1 MRLATWL
8 LFPATIFLCAPV
20 RGQQPI
26 HYYYAA
32 STVHIP
38 LLQNRRD
45 GDLGVGYGWG
55 SKNTAFEARGVYSP
69 VRNGALMVSYYSA
82 GSNAVENEIGTKFSF
97 ADASLGAYQAFQGG
111 SASLFAG
118 VGQGRLRNNYGADK
132 YSRFTLRRWFVQ
144 PSVAFAGKYF
154 RAGMALRLSRLYY
167 PKGESAF
174 DINGIDLAA
183 IRKIEKDSPFF
194 LPELGLSGSV
204 VMRPF
209 FVSINFGSI
218 FPDADGLQFS
228 RFNVNVMLS
237 YDLGTIAGLR

>member
-1 MRLATWL
+1 MRFASSL
-8 LFPATIFLCAPV
+8 LFSVTIFLCAPV
-20 RGQQPI
+20 RGQQPM

-32 STVHIP
+32 NTVHIP
-38 LLQNRRD
+38 VLQNRHD
-45 GDLGVGYGWG
+45 GELGVGYGWG
-55 SKNTAFEARGVYSP
+55 SKKTAFEARAVYSP
-69 VRNGALMVSYYSA
+69 VRNGALMVSYYGT
-82 GSNAVENEIGTKFSF
+82 GSNAAKNKIGTKFSF
-97 ADASLGAYQAFQGG
+97 ADAGIGAYQVFEGG

-144 PSVAFAGKYF
+144 PSVAFAGKIF
-154 RAGMALRLSRLYY
+154 RAGIALRLSRLYY
-167 PKGESAF
+167 PEGESAY

-194 LPELGLSGSV
+194 LPELGLSGGMA
-204 VMRPF
+204 MRPF
-209 FVSINFGSI
+209 FVSINLGSV

-228 RFNVNVMLS
+228 RFSVNVMLS